1 MFFDFGERLRQTKDG
16 EDLQS
21 ASALT
26 NFYMDTLMC
35 NEYQLKSHLCMQ
47 EYEQVSRLRV
57 YKRRKMHRE
66 CMNHLD
72 EFKACL
78 IGIN

>member
-1 MFFDFGERLRQTKDG
+1 MFFNFGERLRQTKDG
-16 EDLQS
+16 QDLQS

-47 EYEQVSRLRV
+47 
-57 YKRRKMHRE
+57 
-66 CMNHLD
+66 
-72 EFKACL
+72 
-78 IGIN
+78 